1 MSFCQLHSNTS
12 KACEQVLA
20 KEDLMLRDDA
30 IWIDD
35 GIVCKHDLF
44 RRLSSV
50 MPFVDVLHLSVA
62 DRKLA

>member
-1 MSFCQLHSNTS
+1 MSFCQLHPSTS
-12 KACEQVLA
+12 KAYEQVLA
-20 KEDLMLRDDA
+20 KEDLILRDDA

-35 GIVCKHDLF
+35 GIAYKHDLF
-44 RRLSSV
+44 RRLSLV